1 MIVADFR
8 YNSNFKS
15 TKNNLQTRK
24 FCFELLERELHL
36 TFLMFLMLYMKLICV
51 SLDIVQLHF

>member
-1 MIVADFR
+1 MRA
-8 YNSNFKS
+8 KS

-24 FCFELLERELHL
+24 FCFVLLERELHL